1 MNENFLENQL
11 DISKKSKIKI
21 FYNSNKKIIIISFIL
36 IIILG
41 FTASVF
47 FDYKKKEKIKISE
60 NNINAKILLENKK
73 QDEALKLLKDL
84 IFINDKTY
92 SSLSLFMIINENLI
106 EDTTELNILINHLLS
121 NNNYD
126 TEIKNLLIFKKALL
140 NAEIINESDLLDSLL
155 PIINSN
161 SLWKI
166 HALLLIGDFY
176 VSNSEY
182 TKAKEFYAQILSI
195 KNLND
200 DVYRAVRSKLEITAN
215 D

>member
-11 DISKKSKIKI
+11 DTSKKSKIKI
-21 FYNSNKKIIIISFIL
+21 FYNSNKKIITISFIL

-41 FTASVF
+41 FAISLF
-47 FDYKKKEKIKISE
+47 FDYQKKEKIRISE
-60 NNINAKILLENKK
+60 NYINAKILLENRK

-84 IFINDKTY
+84 IFVNDKTY

-106 EDTTELNILINHLLS
+106 EDTAELNILINRLLS

-126 TEIKNLLIFKKALL
+126 SEIKNLLIFKKALL
-140 NAEIINESDLLDSLL
+140 NAEIINESDLLDLLL

-195 KNLND
+195 ENLNN

>member
-60 NNINAKILLENKK
+60 NYINAKILLENKK

>member
-41 FTASVF
+41 FAASVF
-47 FDYKKKEKIKISE
+47 FDYQKKERIKISE
-60 NNINAKILLENKK
+60 NYINAKILLENKK